1 MEVVKI
7 ISKSKMD
14 ISDKKTGEI
23 IATDKEIVK
32 TEHLVYDKGDTFFQS
47 YSQIVGLY
55 KNLNGSDIK
64 VLTFCMVNINYNL
77 NVITLN
83 KFMINEISTT
93 FNIKPQTIRNSI
105 SSLKKKN
112 VLIPEGAGSYRMNP
126 QYFWK
131 GKSNDRKQNMKFI
144 LEMECVQSDK
154 FVTKKVYK

>member
-1 MEVVKI
+1 MDVVKLMT
-7 ISKSKMD
+7 KSKMD

-23 IATDKEIVK
+23 IITDKEIIK
-32 TEHLVYDKGDTFFQS
+32 TEYLVYDKGDSFFQS

-83 KFMINEISTT
+83 KFMINEISNA
-93 FNIKPQTIRNSI
+93 FGLKPQTIKNSI
-105 SSLKKKN
+105 SVLKKKN

-131 GKSNDRKQNMKFI
+131 GKINDRKQNMKFI
-144 LEMECVQSDK
+144 LEMECVQTDK
-154 FVTKKVYK
+154 FVTKKIYK